1 MTPLWLIRAA
11 APEDAAALA
20 TFTCVRPDR
29 SVGVAMWEQEVEGF
43 IRTQLALWAF
53 DPHAQEGDPR
63 LLLMLTSATGELVGV
78 AAHERV
84 MLHDSASGETI
95 AATKIEVVAIAS
107 RWQGR
112 RFPGEGTEPGPRASD
127 VLMSAVMTD
136 ISHRVPP
143 RDARV
148 MAVVHQDN
156 ERSLTLC
163 QRHGLIDELTRPH
176 PAYRRLVTAS
186 TLADPSA

>member
-1 MTPLWLIRAA
+1 M
-11 APEDAAALA
+11 ALT
-20 TFTCVRPDR
+20 TFTCVRPG
-29 SVGVAMWEQEVEGF
+29 SSAGAAQWEQEVEKF
-43 IRTQLALWAF
+43 IRAQLALWAF
-53 DPHAQEGDPR
+53 DPYAQDGDPR
-63 LLLMLTSATGELVGV
+63 LLLMLTSASGELVGV

-84 MLHDSASGETI
+84 VLHDPASGETI
-95 AATKIEVVAIAS
+95 AASKIEVVAVTS
-107 RWQGR
+107 GWQGR

-136 ISHRVPP
+136 IAGRVPP

-156 ERSLTLC
+156 ERSLVLC
-163 QRHGLIDELTRPH
+163 RRHGLIDELTRPH

-186 TLADPSA
+186 NSSGTSA